1 MKDIFSD
8 KCEFP
13 CLRIW
18 VSEQNKETNGCQ
30 LLRKIRH
37 HNILYVQPELQYW
50 QLKLYLQLPILR
62 KASMK
67 NEDATRQRLGGLGF
81 GLLGLYGLAGLLG
94 EFF

>member
-1 MKDIFSD
+1 MKDSFSD

-37 HNILYVQPELQYW
+37 HNILYVQPEL
-50 QLKLYLQLPILR
+50 
-62 KASMK
+62 
-67 NEDATRQRLGGLGF
+67 
-81 GLLGLYGLAGLLG
+81 LAVKTVFTAPNSQKGIY
-94 EFF
+94 EE